1 MLKKLLFLPALALG
15 VLALVLLVRGRRPP
29 DAAPVE
35 EVAHDVRVLVVPR
48 LTVQP
53 RALGYG
59 VVRPGRVWQ
68 AVPQVGGTITEME
81 PRLKEGNFVSANQ
94 VLLRIDKADSELEVS
109 VGEARLEALGA
120 QLEELDA
127 RRKTLETSLDIE
139 RRSLDL
145 AQAELARIRALVTAA
160 DLPQADQDREE
171 RTALAQGLRVQELE
185 NTLQLLGPQRKML
198 EAQVAQET
206 SNIAK
211 ARLAVK
217 RSVIRAPFDGRLGP
231 VSIEQ
236 DQVVQ
241 PGQVLFTLDA
251 IDTAEV
257 TAQAPMRGL
266 RRVVT
271 AGAAEIEVT
280 DLTAERLAA
289 LGLRAVVRLTAGP
302 DAFHWDADVV
312 RVRGIDPQ
320 TRTVGID
327 VSVPAPYGGNAPVRK
342 PPLVRGMYVEVE
354 VAGRTQPE
362 RVVIPRSALHE
373 DHVYLVKEEDR
384 LERRPVAILYVQSGF
399 AVVGAGLQGG
409 ERLIVSDL
417 APAAEGMLLRPVDDE
432 EALAVLRADA
442 AGETTVR

>member
-1 MLKKLLFLPALALG
+1 
-15 VLALVLLVRGRRPP
+15 
-29 DAAPVE
+29 
-35 EVAHDVRVLVVPR
+35 
-48 LTVQP
+48 
-53 RALGYG
+53 
-59 VVRPGRVWQ
+59 
-68 AVPQVGGTITEME
+68 ME

-94 VLLRIDKADSELEVS
+94 VLLRIDKADYELEVS

-127 RRKTLETSLDIE
+127 RRKTLETSLEIE

-145 AQAELARIRALVTAA
+145 AQAELARIRSLVTAA

-241 PGQVLFTLDA
+241 PGQALFTLDA

-271 AGAAEIEVT
+271 AGAAEIQVT

-289 LGLRAVVRLTAGP
+289 LGLRATVRLTAGS

-327 VSVPAPYGGNAPVRK
+327 VSVPDPYGGNAPVRK

-354 VAGRTQPE
+354 VAGRLQPD
-362 RVVIPRSALHE
+362 RVVIPRNALHE
-373 DHVYLVKEEDR
+373 DHVYLVKEENR
-384 LERRPVAILYVQSGF
+384 LERRPVTILYVQSGF
-399 AVVGAGLQGG
+399 AVVGAGLAGG
-409 ERLIVSDL
+409 ERLVVSDL
-417 APAAEGMLLRPVDDE
+417 APAAEGMLLRPVDDGD
-432 EALAVLRADA
+432 ALTRLRADA